1 MACYT
6 LLKENLPCIRMTN
19 HVLKKGFSF
28 DLTMDAYTGAE
39 IYCANTMIQNILI
52 YTVMMYMLLLKI

>member
-1 MACYT
+1 
-6 LLKENLPCIRMTN
+6 MTN

-28 DLTMDAYTGAE
+28 DLIMDAYTGAQ
-39 IYCANTMIQNILI
+39 IYCAYTMTQNILI

>member
-1 MACYT
+1 
-6 LLKENLPCIRMTN
+6 MTN